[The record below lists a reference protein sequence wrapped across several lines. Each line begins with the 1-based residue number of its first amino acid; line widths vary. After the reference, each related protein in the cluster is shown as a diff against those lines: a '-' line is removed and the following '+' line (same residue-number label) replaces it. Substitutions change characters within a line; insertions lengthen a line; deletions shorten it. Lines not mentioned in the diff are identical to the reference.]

1 MMRGQRGATYIEVLV
16 AGVILALGLLGLCN
30 MLVLGFAD
38 VTSSGKTTAGV
49 GAARQ
54 VLEDV
59 KLLPFDNITNLQ
71 GFSTDTSSS
80 QPASDPER
88 EVARK
93 WRYAL
98 AGEGA
103 GWSFSTAEKT
113 RWTDLSVQG
122 GNLAGVGSITV
133 TSPSTNVR
141 EVTISVRVPGRFS
154 NIRIATRIV
163 RL

>member
-1 MMRGQRGATYIEVLV
+1 MMNERGATYVEVLV
-16 AGVILALGLLGLCN
+16 AGVVLALGLLGLCN

-59 KLLPFDNITNLQ
+59 KLLPFDNIANLQ
-71 GFSTDTSSS
+71 GFSTDNSGTL
-80 QPASDPER
+80 PASDPER
-88 EVARK
+88 EVARR

-98 AGEGA
+98 AGEGV
-103 GWSFSTAEKT
+103 GWTFSSTEKT

-133 TSPSTNVR
+133 SSPSTDVR
-141 EVTISVRVPGRFS
+141 EITISVRVPGRFS
-154 NIRIATRIV
+154 NIRLATRVV